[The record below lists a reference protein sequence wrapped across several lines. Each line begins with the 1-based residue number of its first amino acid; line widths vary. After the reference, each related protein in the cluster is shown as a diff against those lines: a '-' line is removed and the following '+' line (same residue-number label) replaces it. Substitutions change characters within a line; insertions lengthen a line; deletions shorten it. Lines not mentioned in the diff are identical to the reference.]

1 MKKVTQKQVTD
12 FIFQQYDIS
21 FLPKHFYMQLA
32 KIPKGTYKGQ
42 GKPIPFD
49 DLLDMWERKMPY
61 LNKTYQKNCDKG
73 KRMDGIARVMYDLAI
88 LMSRYD
94 KYLEWKTMNETN
106 KTTEIAIAR
115 SEKIEYKNVTN
126 AAEKIEND
134 DMNNVLDDLWIE

>member
-12 FIFQQYDIS
+12 FIFAQYDITL
-21 FLPKHFYMQLA
+21 LPKYFYMQLA

-73 KRMDGIARVMYDLAI
+73 KRIDGIARIMYDIAI
-88 LMSRYD
+88 LMSKYD
-94 KYLEWKTMNETN
+94 SYLEWKSMNETQ
-106 KTTEIAIAR
+106 KTTEITVAR
-115 SEKIEYKNVTN
+115 TEKIDYKNVTN
-126 AAEKIEND
+126 IEENKNND
-134 DMNNVLDDLWIE
+134 VNDILDDIWID